1 MLCSLQSYD
10 LSVNIATRHF
20 RQVFGRP
27 WLIWNYGYYSY
38 LATMAIMAFTANYAI
53 QSIGIA
59 ALRSRLLYSAERHPR
74 YWSR

>member
-1 MLCSLQSYD
+1 MAI
-10 LSVNIATRHF
+10 IA
-20 RQVFGRP
+20 
-27 WLIWNYGYYSY
+27 I
-38 LATMAIMAFTANYAI
+38 LATMAIMAIMAFTANYAI

>member
-1 MLCSLQSYD
+1 MAILA
-10 LSVNIATRHF
+10 I
-20 RQVFGRP
+20 
-27 WLIWNYGYYSY
+27 
-38 LATMAIMAFTANYAI
+38 LATMAIMAIMAFTANYAI

>member
-1 MLCSLQSYD
+1 MAI
-10 LSVNIATRHF
+10 IA
-20 RQVFGRP
+20 
-27 WLIWNYGYYSY
+27 I
-38 LATMAIMAFTANYAI
+38 LATMATMATMAFTANYAI